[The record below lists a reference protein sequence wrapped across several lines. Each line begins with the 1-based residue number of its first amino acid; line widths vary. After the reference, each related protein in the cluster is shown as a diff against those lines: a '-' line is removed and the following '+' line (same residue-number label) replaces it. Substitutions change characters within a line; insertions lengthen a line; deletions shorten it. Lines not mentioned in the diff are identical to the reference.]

1 MRSEIRFARLL
12 RRTDTVYTSDMFSFW
27 QKKSSKNSDVNGEL
41 TWDASATKALA
52 EAVGQAP
59 VPGIMKQRVKR
70 ELEQAAEEH
79 ARNTGKTVV
88 SAEDLM
94 QGIMSRLPEGMRQKV
109 ENAAK
114 EGPEGLKKLQDE
126 LK

>member
-1 MRSEIRFARLL
+1 
-12 RRTDTVYTSDMFSFW
+12 MFSFW
-27 QKKSSKNSDVNGEL
+27 QKKSSNKSEDGANL
-41 TWDASATKALA
+41 TWDDSATKALA
-52 EAVGQAP
+52 QAVGQAP

-70 ELEQAAEEH
+70 ELEQAAEEY
-79 ARNTGKTVV
+79 ARKAGKTTV

-94 QGIMSRLPEGMRQKV
+94 QGIMAKLPEGMRAKV
-109 ENAAK
+109 EDAAK

>member
-1 MRSEIRFARLL
+1 
-12 RRTDTVYTSDMFSFW
+12 MFSFW
-27 QKKSSKNSDVNGEL
+27 QKKSSNKRKNEENSQHAPSDAL

-52 EAVGQAP
+52 QAVGQAP
-59 VPGIMKQRVKR
+59 VPGIMKQRVQR
-70 ELEQAAEEH
+70 ELAQTAEEH
-79 ARNTGKTVV
+79 ARNAGKTTV

-94 QGIMSRLPEGMRQKV
+94 QGIMSRLPEGMRSKI

-114 EGPEGLKKLQDE
+114 EGPDGLKKLQDE

>member
-1 MRSEIRFARLL
+1 
-12 RRTDTVYTSDMFSFW
+12 MFSFW
-27 QKKSSKNSDVNGEL
+27 QKKSTNQSEDKDTSAL
-41 TWDASATKALA
+41 TWEDGATKALA
-52 EAVGQAP
+52 QAVGQAP

-79 ARNTGKTVV
+79 ARKSGKTTV

-94 QGIMSRLPEGMRQKV
+94 QGIMSRLPEGMRAKV
-109 ENAAK
+109 EDAAK
-114 EGPEGLKKLQDE
+114 QGPEGLKKLQDE